1 MPKAAGNL
9 QDSVLNQLRKDNA
22 EVEFFFLSGKS
33 IRGTVR
39 GFDNFTIIVRDTE
52 GHHHLVYKHAVAHVA
67 SERPFGLRQQ
77 QPAAG
82 QKRVAPQ
89 PKTEESESGEGAS
102 KAPEDS
108 EKKKGGKEPFNRI
121 DLSQI
126 KLSE

>member
-33 IRGTVR
+33 LRGVVR
-39 GFDNFTIIVRDTE
+39 GFDNFTIIVRDAE
-52 GHHHLVYKHAVAHVA
+52 GHHHLIYKHAVSHVA
-67 SERPFGLRQQ
+67 SEKPFGLRQ

-82 QKRVAPQ
+82 QKRPAGQ
-89 PKTEESESGEGAS
+89 KTSAEGQDSNAQAEPAGEI
-102 KAPEDS
+102 
-108 EKKKGGKEPFNRI
+108 EKKKAAKEPFNRI

-126 KLSE
+126 KLPE